1 MYKSYFHEDAGLA
14 LEGVPRH
21 LLQDGRVLLTGA
33 SGVVGIHMAAA
44 FRRLIDEG
52 SKLRLRVTFQSPV
65 DGVVAE
71 MLNHPQIQVI
81 RGDLTYPGFRS
92 RLDQAELILHAAGY
106 GQPGRFLENPSKTIR
121 LNTEATLDL
130 LEKVSSGGRFL
141 FISTSEL
148 YMGLPQ
154 GEAHREDCIGI
165 SNTTHPRAC
174 YIEGKRCG
182 EAACNAA
189 RASGMQAVS
198 ARLALAYGPGA
209 RLGDRRVLY
218 TFIQKALDF
227 GKIAMMDH
235 GDARRTYCY
244 APDAVR
250 IMLRAVL
257 EGREPVYNVGG
268 RGVLLIRE
276 VAKKIGAQLGVP
288 VILPDTA
295 KSLEG
300 APAEVGLDMN
310 LFQKEFGAL
319 QYVDFDEGLRRTI
332 DWHRTIQS
340 GISSTK

>member
-1 MYKSYFHEDAGLA
+1 MSKSYFHDDAGIA
-14 LEGVPRH
+14 LDGVPRH

-65 DGVVAE
+65 TGVVAE
-71 MLNHPQIQVI
+71 MLDHPQIEII
-81 RGDLTYPGFRS
+81 RGDLTDPAFR
-92 RLDQAELILHAAGY
+92 RGLDQAEIILHAAGY
-106 GQPGRFLENPSKTIR
+106 GQPGRFLENPAKTIR

-130 LEKVSSGGRFL
+130 LEKVPQGGRFL
-141 FISTSEL
+141 FVSTSEL
-148 YMGLPQ
+148 YAGLPA
-154 GEAHREDCIGI
+154 GEAHRENHIG
-165 SNTTHPRAC
+165 STNTTHPRAC

-189 RASGMQAVS
+189 RSSGIQAVS

-209 RLGDRRVLY
+209 RPDDRRVLY
-218 TFIQKALDF
+218 TFIEKALKS
-227 GKIAMMDH
+227 GEITMMDH
-235 GDARRTYCY
+235 GEARRIYCY

-276 VAKKIGAQLGVP
+276 VAEKIGAQLGVP
-288 VILPDTA
+288 VRLPETA
-295 KSLEG
+295 RPLEG
-300 APAEVGLDMN
+300 APAEVGIDMG
-310 LFQKEFGAL
+310 LFEQEFGRL
-319 QYVDFDEGLRRTI
+319 KYIDFDEGLRRTI
-332 DWHRTIQS
+332 AWHRRERPV
-340 GISSTK
+340 GA

>member
-1 MYKSYFHEDAGLA
+1 MSESYFHDDAGIA
-14 LEGVPRH
+14 LDGVPRH

-65 DGVVAE
+65 TGVVAQ
-71 MLNHPQIQVI
+71 MLDHPQIEII
-81 RGDLTYPGFRS
+81 RGDLTDPSFR
-92 RLDQAELILHAAGY
+92 RGLDQAEFILHAAGY

-130 LEKVSSGGRFL
+130 LEKVPQGGRFL
-141 FISTSEL
+141 FVSTSEL
-148 YMGLPQ
+148 YVGLPA
-154 GEAHREDCIGI
+154 GEPNREDKIG
-165 SNTTHPRAC
+165 STNTTHPRAC

-189 RASGMQAVS
+189 RSAGIQAVS

-209 RLGDRRVLY
+209 RPDDRRVLY
-218 TFIQKALDF
+218 TFIEKAIKL
-227 GKIAMMDH
+227 GEIAMMDH
-235 GDARRTYCY
+235 GEARRVYCY

-250 IMLRAVL
+250 IMLRAAL

-276 VAKKIGAQLGVP
+276 VAEKIGAQLGVP
-288 VILPDTA
+288 VKLPETA
-295 KSLEG
+295 KPLEG
-300 APAEVGLDMN
+300 APAEVGIDMG
-310 LFQKEFGAL
+310 LFEREFGRL
-319 QYVDFDEGLRRTI
+319 KYVDFDEGLRRTI
-332 DWHRTIQS
+332 AWHRRERPA
-340 GISSTK
+340 GA

>member
-1 MYKSYFHEDAGLA
+1 MSESYFHDDAGIA
-14 LEGVPRH
+14 LDGVPRH

-65 DGVVAE
+65 TGVVAQ
-71 MLNHPQIQVI
+71 MLDHPQIEII
-81 RGDLTYPGFRS
+81 RGDLTDPTFR
-92 RLDQAELILHAAGY
+92 RGLDQAEFILHAAGY

-130 LEKVSSGGRFL
+130 LEKVPQGGRFL
-141 FISTSEL
+141 FVSTSEL
-148 YMGLPQ
+148 YVGLPA
-154 GEAHREDCIGI
+154 GEPNREDKIG
-165 SNTTHPRAC
+165 STNTTHPRAC

-189 RASGMQAVS
+189 RSSGIQAVS

-209 RLGDRRVLY
+209 RPDDRRVLY
-218 TFIQKALDF
+218 TFIEKAIKL
-227 GKIAMMDH
+227 GEIAMMDH
-235 GDARRTYCY
+235 GEARRVYCY

-250 IMLRAVL
+250 IMLRAAL

-276 VAKKIGAQLGVP
+276 VAEKIGAQLGVA
-288 VILPDTA
+288 VKLPETA
-295 KSLEG
+295 KPLEG
-300 APAEVGLDMN
+300 APAEVGIDMG
-310 LFQKEFGAL
+310 LFEREFGRL
-319 QYVDFDEGLRRTI
+319 KYVDFDEGLRRTI
-332 DWHRTIQS
+332 AWHRRERPA
-340 GISSTK
+340 GA